1 MARKGG
7 DLEAFVAFLG
17 GVLAAGV
24 TALAMVGLGL
34 TNGPAPEVKAAAA
47 VTLGAV
53 WLTVTTT
60 VYLRL
65 RRQPSKSRA
74 ADNS

>member
-24 TALAMVGLGL
+24 TAMAMVGLGL
-34 TNGPAPEVKAAAA
+34 THGPTPEVKAAAV

-74 ADNS
+74 ADSS

>member
-7 DLEAFVAFLG
+7 DLEAFTAFLG
-17 GVLAAGV
+17 GLLAAGV
-24 TALAMVGLGL
+24 TALTMVGLGL
-34 TNGPAPEVKAAAA
+34 THRPSPDVKAAVV
-47 VTLGAV
+47 VTLLAV
-53 WLTVTTT
+53 WLTVTAT

-65 RRQPSKSRA
+65 RSQPSKSRA

>member
-1 MARKGG
+1 MARKDG
-7 DLEAFVAFLG
+7 DLEAFTAFVG
-17 GVLAAGV
+17 GVFAAGL
-24 TALAMVGLGL
+24 TALAMAAVGLANRP
-34 TNGPAPEVKAAAA
+34 TPAEKAAAA

-65 RRQPSKSRA
+65 RSQPSKSRA